1 MRRIGIMGG
10 AFDPIHVGHLL
21 VAEAARD
28 QFALEEVW
36 FMPSH
41 LPPHKRK
48 AGVSGQ
54 MRLEMVTEA
63 IAGNPAFKPLDIEL
77 KRGGISY
84 TIDTMK
90 ELQRLHPD
98 IRFHF
103 IIGADMINY
112 LPKWEGIEE
121 LVQMVTFIGLQRP
134 GSMLELDSLPEY
146 IEEAV
151 CLAEMPLVD
160 ISSSLIRK
168 RIARG
173 QSVRYMVP
181 ESVYEYMI
189 RSGIYAVQQGGTD

>member
-1 MRRIGIMGG
+1 MRKIGIMGG

-28 QFALEEVW
+28 QFGLEEVW

-41 LPPHKRK
+41 LPPHKRQ

-54 MRLEMVTEA
+54 MRLEMVAEA

-77 KRGGISY
+77 VRGGISY

-90 ELQRLHPD
+90 ELKGLHPD
-98 IRFHF
+98 IEFYF

-112 LPKWEGIEE
+112 LPKWEGIED
-121 LVQMVTFIGLQRP
+121 LVNMVKFIGLQRP
-134 GSMLELDSLPEY
+134 GSMLDLDTLPQF
-146 IEEAV
+146 IEDAV
-151 CLAEMPLVD
+151 LLAEMPLVD
-160 ISSSLIRK
+160 ISSSLIRRRMAK
-168 RIARG
+168 G
-173 QSVRYMVP
+173 QSIRYMVP

-189 RSGIYAVQQGGTD
+189 RSGIYAVQPG